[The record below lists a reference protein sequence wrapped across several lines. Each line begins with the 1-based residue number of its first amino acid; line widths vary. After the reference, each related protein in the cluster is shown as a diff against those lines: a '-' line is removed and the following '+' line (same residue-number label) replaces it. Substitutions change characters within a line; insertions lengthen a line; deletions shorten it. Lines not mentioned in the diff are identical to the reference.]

1 MIAGMVNVVQEV
13 VGMTAHAP
21 MPAHVPMG
29 HGMQAHAR
37 GGTTKIVI
45 AAQERAAHERVA
57 HDQTAREQEAHVK
70 AVLTAT
76 INRVMATAKK
86 AAHERVVSTAT
97 TNLGTATAKKAAQER
112 VAHERVVS
120 TAMISLGTEIAKK
133 AAHERAAHER
143 AVSIKIVTTVVHRP
157 VRKVTHGQL
166 VIGITDHANPM

>member
-1 MIAGMVNVVQEV
+1 MVNVVQEV

-37 GGTTKIVI
+37 GGITKIVI
-45 AAQERAAHERVA
+45 AAHERVA

-86 AAHERVVSTAT
+86 AAHERVTHERVVSTAT